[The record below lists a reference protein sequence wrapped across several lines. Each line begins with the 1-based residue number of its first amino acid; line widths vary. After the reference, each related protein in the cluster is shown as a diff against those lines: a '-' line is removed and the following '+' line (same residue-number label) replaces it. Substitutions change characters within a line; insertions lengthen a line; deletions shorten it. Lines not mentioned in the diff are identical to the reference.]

1 MRALNWTFLTA
12 HGRKTSVWASFY
24 SSSWKRFEG
33 LFLVEVT
40 YVCLSFKH
48 LLDLLVYQRLSSP
61 FQFKLVFV
69 FFSCLFS
76 QLYITQLL
84 LQIYCFLFPALLFF
98 CQAVFV
104 TVNIIKAKWVVWSFD
119 SYECHSSF
127 FVLYLGSKSGLVF
140 WGFLVFNVLYF
151 MKRLQIRRCIC
162 LLRGMLH
169 MDMLSLY
176 WYFVLALFTS

>member
-1 MRALNWTFLTA
+1 MFRIAAEKAMSRARCFSSTVFEKTVVLYLLSWLGGNSQKGRFRFCSIWKPLNFFTGR
-12 HGRKTSVWASFY
+12 GRKTSVWPSFY

-61 FQFKLVFV
+61 FQFKLLFV

-84 LQIYCFLFPALLFF
+84 LQIYCFLFPGLLPF
-98 CQAVFV
+98 CQAVFI
-104 TVNIIKAKWVVWSFD
+104 TVNIIKAK
-119 SYECHSSF
+119 
-127 FVLYLGSKSGLVF
+127 
-140 WGFLVFNVLYF
+140 
-151 MKRLQIRRCIC
+151 
-162 LLRGMLH
+162 
-169 MDMLSLY
+169 
-176 WYFVLALFTS
+176 